1 MHATETSLPLVSI
14 IMPAFNGEPYIGA
27 AIRSVLAQSYARW
40 GAADHDDGSAD
51 QTAEIAEAFEKSDP
65 RIRLFRNPKNLGAAQ
80 TRNRGFALTQ
90 GEWIALLDCDDIW
103 HTDKLEK
110 QLALAS
116 RGDILYCSYALI
128 DESGK
133 HLSDFLVPE
142 STDYEAML
150 RESVLSCST
159 VLLRRSI
166 LAGQRFPTEYYH
178 EDYVFWLRTS
188 EGRISGGRLHGGA
201 GGLPSGKGLPLQR
214 QAKCGKK
221 PLADLSQG
229 GKAVNLEI
237 RSRFCSLCLP
247 CAAEAQEGTMKV
259 LLLSHNPV
267 TTYNNMGKTFL
278 SLFPHSARRSFA
290 SSSSIPLSR
299 IRPAAAATTASRIA
313 KRCIPSGT
321 GMPSAG
327 EISPDPACHDKFT
340 SEKEERTYRSPR
352 SHSEPMRLVRDL
364 IWRLSRWDHPF

>member
-40 GAADHDDGSAD
+40 ELLILDDGSAD
-51 QTAEIAEAFEKSDP
+51 RTAEIAEAFEKSDP

-80 TRNRGFALTQ
+80 TRNRGFALAQ
-90 GEWIALLDCDDIW
+90 GEWIALLDCDDVW

-178 EDYVFWLRTS
+178 ETMYSGSGLLKAGYRGVACTECW
-188 EGRISGGRLHGGA
+188 RITVVVN
-201 GGLPSGKGLPLQR
+201 GLPLR
-214 QAKCGKK
+214 ATSENAAKNRWLIYRRVEK
-221 PLADLSQG
+221 LSIW
-229 GKAVNLEI
+229 KSAAV
-237 RSRFCSLCLP
+237 
-247 CAAEAQEGTMKV
+247 
-259 LLLSHNPV
+259 
-267 TTYNNMGKTFL
+267 
-278 SLFPHSARRSFA
+278 FA
-290 SSSSIPLSR
+290 VY
-299 IRPAAAATTASRIA
+299 
-313 KRCIPSGT
+313 
-321 GMPSAG
+321 
-327 EISPDPACHDKFT
+327 ACHALRKH
-340 SEKEERTYRSPR
+340 RRAR
-352 SHSEPMRLVRDL
+352 
-364 IWRLSRWDHPF
+364 

>member
-40 GAADHDDGSAD
+40 ELLILDDGSAD
-51 QTAEIAEAFEKSDP
+51 RTAEIAEAFEKSDP

-178 EDYVFWLRTS
+178 ED
-188 EGRISGGRLHGGA
+188 
-201 GGLPSGKGLPLQR
+201 
-214 QAKCGKK
+214 
-221 PLADLSQG
+221 
-229 GKAVNLEI
+229 
-237 RSRFCSLCLP
+237 
-247 CAAEAQEGTMKV
+247 
-259 LLLSHNPV
+259 
-267 TTYNNMGKTFL
+267 
-278 SLFPHSARRSFA
+278 
-290 SSSSIPLSR
+290 
-299 IRPAAAATTASRIA
+299 
-313 KRCIPSGT
+313 
-321 GMPSAG
+321 
-327 EISPDPACHDKFT
+327 
-340 SEKEERTYRSPR
+340 
-352 SHSEPMRLVRDL
+352 
-364 IWRLSRWDHPF
+364 